1 MRKGAFTY
9 SGSMSLGKGF
19 IKPLRRVQ
27 AFLDRCT
34 QCSEPDYVC
43 IYLYEGHDTPAE
55 FSGFIINEMKERYS
69 IYGWENYGRY
79 TRHQW
84 VVTQEEVYDVAERLE
99 DLRPIAKTEVGPLE
113 LYVKYFF
120 QLTDASGAALEFQNS
135 VDYGNFVSQGK
146 SPQHLGISRFDLHFS
161 ENSTGR
167 LELTVPVEN
176 EDVQLL
182 QYLGMLKSHSG
193 LKFKPTG
200 WKQWTLT
207 KAGNGYRGHKIEL

>member
-43 IYLYEGHDTPAE
+43 VYLYEGHDTPAE
-55 FSGFIINEMKERYS
+55 FSSFIINEMKERYS
-69 IYGWENYGRY
+69 IYGWANFGRY
-79 TRHQW
+79 MRHQW
-84 VVTQEEVYDVAERLE
+84 VVTHEEVYDVAERFE
-99 DLRPIAKTEVGPLE
+99 DLRPIAKTEVGPFE

-120 QLTDASGAALEFQNS
+120 QLTDASGAALEFQNPEE
-135 VDYGNFVSQGK
+135 YGNFVSQGK
-146 SPQHLGISRFDLHFS
+146 SPQHLGISRFDLHLS

-167 LELTVPVEN
+167 LELTVPFEK
-176 EDVQLL
+176 EDVQLQ
-182 QYLGMLKSHSG
+182 QYLGMLKSNSG

-207 KAGNGYRGHKIEL
+207 KAGNSYRGHKIEL